1 MRQNLLT
8 YLNQVQALFL
18 LLRDQSGCSRTI
30 PTRQA
35 DHNEGLALSWRKKKL
50 RNVFH
55 FRSAYT
61 SEIIT
66 LRARRFKIAFVV
78 IISFLLWFFTGMLEP
93 ADSEGGALGKTFQCL
108 LADQFKRLREGDR
121 FWHENAPNRIKNT
134 DKTAFT
140 RCQLQEIR
148 KVTLAKIICD
158 NAENIPSIP
167 RRVLQQSKTFV
178 DCNKLPIMNLDVFT
192 PNFRCPWHIR
202 YVCKYHWRE
211 SNFTLIPLNFD

>member
-1 MRQNLLT
+1 MCLS
-8 YLNQVQALFL
+8 YFL
-18 LLRDQSGCSRTI
+18 ACNHNAAKSFNECEPGTRVFPN
-30 PTRQA
+30 PTTRVA
-35 DHNEGLALSWRKKKL
+35 IHNEGFALSHLLQDPQKP
-50 RNVFH
+50 
-55 FRSAYT
+55 
-61 SEIIT
+61 
-66 LRARRFKIAFVV
+66 
-78 IISFLLWFFTGMLEP
+78 LLWFFTGMLEP

-121 FWHENAPNRIKNT
+121 FWHENAPNRRKNT

-178 DCNKLPIMNLDVFT
+178 DCNKLPEMNLDVFT
-192 PNFRCPWHIR
+192 PDFRCPRQGR
-202 YVCKYHWRE
+202 YVCNYFWFE
-211 SNFTLIPLNFD
+211 SNFTWIRFELWLTVIDCFVFRQSFGWRPRPWGWR